1 MEKSSASRIHN
12 YEVAVRGTYLLDTP
26 PDPPFVGVALHGY
39 GQSAELMAAYARRL
53 LGPAPAIAAIEGP
66 HPQYLESLPSSR
78 IGYHW
83 GTSADWPGAIVLDH
97 RILLNVLADLPKLPV
112 LLIGFSQPVGLNY
125 RFLASHPGLVQGM
138 LGLCGGVP
146 GDWSP
151 TGPVATPILHIA
163 RSEDEFYPAA
173 TAAEFEQRL
182 RRHATDVEF
191 QLIPGKHRFPSD
203 GRRLIAPW
211 VQRIFKHTLLT

>member
-1 MEKSSASRIHN
+1 MEKS

-26 PDPPFVGVALHGY
+26 ADPPFVGVALHGY
-39 GQSAELMAAYARRL
+39 GQTAELMGAYVRRL
-53 LGPAPAIAAIEGP
+53 LGPAPAIAAIQAP
-66 HPQYLESLPSSR
+66 HPQYLDSLPTSR

-83 GTSADWPGAIVLDH
+83 GTSADWPAAIDLHH
-97 RILLNVLADLPKLPV
+97 RILLKIIEEVPKLPI

-125 RFLASHPGLVQGM
+125 RFLASHPGLVRGV

-146 GDWSP
+146 SDWAP
-151 TGPVATPILHIA
+151 ATPVATPILHIA
-163 RSEDEFYPAA
+163 RAEDEFYPVE
-173 TAAEFEQRL
+173 TAAEFEKRL
-182 RRHATDVEF
+182 RRHASDVEF

-211 VQRIFKHTLLT
+211 VQRVFDYTLLT